1 MNPLHHPSLKDRVV
15 IVTGGGRGFGWYI
28 AEELLKAGAKVVATA
43 SRRPEELADVQKR
56 ADALAGPGRFVTLK
70 ADVREYADCEATVAL
85 TLKTFGRIDVLVN
98 NAGRGTG
105 EYRIGLAGKSGPR
118 FWDVPVDGWKAILD
132 TNVTGVF
139 QMTRAAIPHM
149 LERKFG
155 KIFSISTSLVT
166 MSMPGLSPYG
176 ASKAG
181 LEMSH
186 VVWAKELAGTGVDV
200 NILLPGGASDTPF
213 ITQAMVAGEVGTRTA
228 LLPGDVIVPPAVWLC
243 SDATNGV
250 TGRRIIAKFWDK
262 AKDPQAAFEGCV
274 QPKHDLPEIM

>member
-15 IVTGGGRGFGWYI
+15 IVTGGGRGFGWFI

-43 SRRPEELADVQKR
+43 SRKPEELADARKK
-56 ADALAGPGRFVTLK
+56 AEALAGPGRFVTLK

-85 TLKTFGRIDVLVN
+85 TLKTFGRIDVLIN

-118 FWDVPVDGWKAILD
+118 FWDVPVEGWKAILD

-155 KIFSISTSLVT
+155 KIFSISTSLIT

-213 ITQAMVAGEVGTRTA
+213 ITQAMVAGDVGTRTS

-262 AKDPQAAFEGCV
+262 AKDPHAAFEGCL
-274 QPKHDLPEIM
+274 QTKHELPEIM